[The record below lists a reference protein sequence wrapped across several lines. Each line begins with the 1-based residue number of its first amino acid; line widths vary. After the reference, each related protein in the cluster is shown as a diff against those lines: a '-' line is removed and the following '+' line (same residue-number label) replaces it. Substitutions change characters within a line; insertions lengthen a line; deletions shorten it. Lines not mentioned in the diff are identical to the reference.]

1 MITPNEKE
9 NMSNKPKEKTQAR
22 KTAKALGVRFTDE
35 EIAAMSEEIGMAPGE
50 IPDATVVGTFVRR
63 KLRDGRKAR

>member
-1 MITPNEKE
+1 
-9 NMSNKPKEKTQAR
+9 MSNKPKEKTQAR
-22 KTAKALGVRFTDE
+22 KAAKALGVRFTDE

-63 KLRDGRKAR
+63 KLRGGRKAR